1 MAGADK
7 NTSGQEELRKGL
19 ESGTGAS
26 HNAGARRQTRIEN
39 LDAEEPTARDRASTR
54 VEPLAEEPAQLPRS
68 ITTGESLPDKIS
80 FSELRLP
87 VFRLRLWKP
96 ALLAALTLAFGAV
109 FWELRQFFYWAAE
122 MHWTLGLLAG
132 GIIGILVLTMGSAV
146 WEYFRAGRPLRRLQ
160 KTQELAAQVRD
171 SRATDAVAPLNQ
183 QLSELFAGK
192 PQGALL
198 ARVQGEM
205 PDYYDNSELLRHL
218 ELNFFEALDQEAL
231 RRIVRHATTTG
242 ALVGLSPFTT
252 LDVLVALR
260 QSMRMIDDVAQIY
273 GVRPSVVVRWR
284 LFKKVLAL
292 VAYSG
297 ASEYAVSE
305 LWPELV
311 GDSML
316 SAVSARLGQGMG
328 AGLFMA
334 RIGLAAVHSCR
345 PIPFSE
351 KQRPRLGALT
361 RRIAVSLK
369 ERMLGR
375 DRNSWPDAAATVR
388 DADHIVQENAR
399 ENLKPRN
406 SHDS

>member
-1 MAGADK
+1 MAVPDD
-7 NTSGQEELRKGL
+7 QFEEQPGTDGRK
-19 ESGTGAS
+19 S
-26 HNAGARRQTRIEN
+26 AGERRRQTRIEN
-39 LDAEEPTARDRASTR
+39 LEPDEAMRRERASTR
-54 VEPLAEEPAQLPRS
+54 VESLTEEPAELPRS

-87 VFRLRLWKP
+87 VFRLRFWKP
-96 ALLAALTLAFGAV
+96 ALLAALALAFGAV
-109 FWELRQFFYWAAE
+109 FWELRQFFHWAAD
-122 MHWTLGLLAG
+122 MHWSLGLLAG
-132 GIIGILVLTMGSAV
+132 VIITSLVLVMASAV
-146 WEYFRAGRPLRRLQ
+146 WEYFRAGKPLRKLQ
-160 KTQELAAQVRD
+160 KTQQLAAEVRD
-171 SRATDAVAPLNQ
+171 SRATDAVEPLNQ
-183 QLSELFAGK
+183 QLRELFAGK

-198 ARVQGEM
+198 ARVQEET

-284 LFKKVLAL
+284 LFKKILAL

-316 SAVSARLGQGMG
+316 STVSARLGQGMG
-328 AGLFMA
+328 ASLFMA

-361 RRIAVSLK
+361 RRIASSLK
-369 ERMLGR
+369 ERILGR
-375 DRNSWPDAAATVR
+375 DQNPANAAAIPGER
-388 DADHIVQENAR
+388 EMANAKSKSTR
-399 ENLKPRN
+399 E
-406 SHDS
+406 S

>member
-1 MAGADK
+1 MDSADNKDAAGANAK
-7 NTSGQEELRKGL
+7 RSSQEP
-19 ESGTGAS
+19 
-26 HNAGARRQTRIEN
+26 RRQTRIEN
-39 LDAEEPTARDRASTR
+39 LQAEENTVHDRASTR
-54 VEPLAEEPAQLPRS
+54 VESLSEEADQLPRS
-68 ITTGESLPDKIS
+68 ITTGESLPNTIA

-96 ALLAALTLAFGAV
+96 ALAAALALTFGAI
-109 FWELRQFFYWAAE
+109 FWELRQFFYWAAD
-122 MHWTLGLLAG
+122 MHWGFGVLAG
-132 GIIGILVLTMGSAV
+132 LIIGALVLTMVSAV
-146 WEYFRAGRPLRRLQ
+146 WEYFRAGRPLRKLQ
-160 KTQELAAQVRD
+160 KTQELAAEVRD
-171 SRATDAVAPLNQ
+171 SRATDAVEPLNR
-183 QLSELFAGK
+183 QLRELFDGK

-198 ARVQGEM
+198 ARVQEET

-284 LFKKVLAL
+284 LFKKILAL

-316 SAVSARLGQGMG
+316 STVSARLGQGMG
-328 AGLFMA
+328 ASLFMA

-361 RRIAVSLK
+361 RRIAASLK
-369 ERMLGR
+369 ERLLGR
-375 DRNSWPDAAATVR
+375 ERVNWPEAEMAGTSEKEPV
-388 DADHIVQENAR
+388 AR
-399 ENLKPRN
+399 EGSNTERKRG
-406 SHDS
+406 SE

>member
-1 MAGADK
+1 MTDAGKPKPEDAVSYRSNGDGHEQ
-7 NTSGQEELRKGL
+7 TCE
-19 ESGTGAS
+19 AS
-26 HNAGARRQTRIEN
+26 PRRQTRIEN
-39 LDAEEPTARDRASTR
+39 LEAEEPLARDRASTR
-54 VEPLAEEPAQLPRS
+54 VESLAEEPASLPRS

-87 VFRLRLWKP
+87 MFRLRLWKP
-96 ALLAALTLAFGAV
+96 AVMAALALTFGAV
-109 FWELRQFFYWAAE
+109 LWELRQFFLWAAE
-122 MHWTLGLLAG
+122 MHWTFGLLAG
-132 GIIGILVLTMGSAV
+132 VVIGALVLTMVSAV
-146 WEYFRAGRPLRRLQ
+146 WEYFRAGRPLRKLQ

-171 SRATDAVAPLNQ
+171 SRATDAVEPLNQ

-198 ARVQGEM
+198 ARVQDEM
-205 PDYYDNSELLRHL
+205 PDYYDNSELLRYL
-218 ELNFFEALDQEAL
+218 ELNFIEALDQEAL

-292 VAYSG
+292 IAYSG

-316 SAVSARLGQGMG
+316 STVSARLGQGMG
-328 AGLFMA
+328 ASLFMA

-369 ERMLGR
+369 ARLLGR
-375 DRNSWPDAAATVR
+375 DRSAWPETAATIE
-388 DADHIVQENAR
+388 DAEQVIQKAGGKSR
-399 ENLKPRN
+399 PRGKT
-406 SHDS
+406 HK

>member
-1 MAGADK
+1 MD
-7 NTSGQEELRKGL
+7 L
-19 ESGTGAS
+19 
-26 HNAGARRQTRIEN
+26 
-39 LDAEEPTARDRASTR
+39 EEPPARDRASTR
-54 VEPLAEEPAQLPRS
+54 VESLAEESDQLPRS

-96 ALLAALTLAFGAV
+96 ALLAALALAFGAV

-122 MHWTLGLLAG
+122 MHWSLGALAG
-132 GIIGILVLTMGSAV
+132 VIIGALVLTMVSAV
-146 WEYFRAGRPLRRLQ
+146 WEYFRAGRPLRELQ

-171 SRATDAVAPLNQ
+171 SRATDAVEPLNR
-183 QLSELFAGK
+183 QLRELFAGK

-198 ARVQGEM
+198 SRVHAET

-273 GVRPSVVVRWR
+273 GVRPSIVVRWR
-284 LFKKVLAL
+284 LFKKILAL

-316 SAVSARLGQGMG
+316 STVSARLGQGMG
-328 AGLFMA
+328 ASLFMA

-351 KQRPRLGALT
+351 KQRPKLGALT
-361 RRIAVSLK
+361 KRIAASLK
-369 ERMLGR
+369 ERFLGR
-375 DRNSWPDAAATVR
+375 NQVQWPEAGSPFTGNPADAVSA
-388 DADHIVQENAR
+388 N
-399 ENLKPRN
+399 KPKSPRK
-406 SHDS
+406 

>member
-1 MAGADK
+1 MAGSGKNDPEDK
-7 NTSGQEELRKGL
+7 MSRNENDDVVEPSRK
-19 ESGTGAS
+19 
-26 HNAGARRQTRIEN
+26 ARPRHQTRIEN
-39 LDAEEPTARDRASTR
+39 LDAEDPSFGGRASTR
-54 VEPLAEEPAQLPRS
+54 VEPLADEPAPMPRS

-96 ALLAALTLAFGAV
+96 ALLAALALTFGAV
-109 FWELRQFFYWAAE
+109 FWELRQFFNWAAE
-122 MHWTLGLLAG
+122 MHWTFGLLAG
-132 GIIGILVLTMGSAV
+132 VMISALVLTMASAV
-146 WEYFRAGRPLRRLQ
+146 WEYFRAGRPLRKLQ

-183 QLSELFAGK
+183 QLGELFAGK

-198 ARVQGEM
+198 ARVQDEM

-284 LFKKVLAL
+284 LFKQVLAL

-328 AGLFMA
+328 ASLFMA

-369 ERMLGR
+369 ERLLGR
-375 DRNSWPDAAATVR
+375 DRNSWPDAASAIG
-388 DADHIVQENAR
+388 DADRIVQEDIR
-399 ENLKPRN
+399 ESRQPRN
-406 SHDS
+406 SRD

>member
-1 MAGADK
+1 MDSAENKTGGGAA
-7 NTSGQEELRKGL
+7 SERPIQEP
-19 ESGTGAS
+19 
-26 HNAGARRQTRIEN
+26 RRQTRIEN
-39 LDAEEPTARDRASTR
+39 LEAEEGTVHDRASTR
-54 VEPLAEEPAQLPRS
+54 VEPLAEEADQLPRS
-68 ITTGESLPDKIS
+68 ITTGESLPNTIS

-96 ALLAALTLAFGAV
+96 ALAAALALTFGAI
-109 FWELRQFFYWAAE
+109 FWELRQFFYWAAD
-122 MHWTLGLLAG
+122 MHWGFGLLAG
-132 GIIGILVLTMGSAV
+132 LIIGALVLTMVSAV
-146 WEYFRAGRPLRRLQ
+146 WEYFRAGRPLRKLQ
-160 KTQELAAQVRD
+160 KTQELAAEVRD
-171 SRATDAVAPLNQ
+171 SRATDAVEPLNH
-183 QLSELFAGK
+183 QLRELFEGK

-198 ARVQGEM
+198 ARVQEET

-231 RRIVRHATTTG
+231 RRVVRHATTTG

-284 LFKKVLAL
+284 LFKKILAL

-316 SAVSARLGQGMG
+316 STVSARLGQGMG
-328 AGLFMA
+328 ASLFMA
-334 RIGLAAVHSCR
+334 RIGLAAIHSCR

-361 RRIAVSLK
+361 RRIAASLK
-369 ERMLGR
+369 ERLLGR
-375 DRNSWPDAAATVR
+375 EQANWPEAQMKAGAEEERV
-388 DADHIVQENAR
+388 AR
-399 ENLKPRN
+399 EGSRGNRKRG
-406 SHDS
+406 S

>member
-1 MAGADK
+1 MA
-7 NTSGQEELRKGL
+7 TSDD
-19 ESGTGAS
+19 ESEKMAEPPAFS
-26 HNAGARRQTRIEN
+26 DAPRPRRQTRIEN
-39 LDAEEPTARDRASTR
+39 LESEEPTLRERASTR
-54 VEPLAEEPAQLPRS
+54 VESLSDEPGELPRS

-96 ALLAALTLAFGAV
+96 ALLAALALAFGAV
-109 FWELRQFFYWAAE
+109 FWELRQFFNWAADT
-122 MHWTLGLLAG
+122 HWSLGLLAG
-132 GIIGILVLTMGSAV
+132 VVISALVLTMASAV
-146 WEYFRAGRPLRRLQ
+146 WEYFRAGKPLRKLQ
-160 KTQELAAQVRD
+160 KTQQLAAQVRD
-171 SRATDAVAPLNQ
+171 SRATDAVEPLNQ
-183 QLSELFAGK
+183 QLRELFAGK

-198 ARVQGEM
+198 ARVQEET

-242 ALVGLSPFTT
+242 ALVGISPFTT

-273 GVRPSVVVRWR
+273 GVRPSIVVRWR
-284 LFKKVLAL
+284 LFKKILAL

-316 SAVSARLGQGMG
+316 STVSARLGQGMG
-328 AGLFMA
+328 ASLFMA

-345 PIPFSE
+345 PIPYSE

-361 RRIAVSLK
+361 RRIASSLK
-369 ERMLGR
+369 ERLLGR
-375 DRNSWPDAAATVR
+375 DQNLWPEGAAGVQREQGTVKG
-388 DADHIVQENAR
+388 QQ
-399 ENLKPRN
+399 KPPG
-406 SHDS
+406 DS

>member
-1 MAGADK
+1 MKSDPESKGGKVPDDSSTSATSARIAGD
-7 NTSGQEELRKGL
+7 
-19 ESGTGAS
+19 ESATRP
-26 HNAGARRQTRIEN
+26 RRQTRIEN
-39 LDAEEPTARDRASTR
+39 LDLEEPPARDRASTR
-54 VEPLAEEPAQLPRS
+54 VESLAEESDQLPRS

-96 ALLAALTLAFGAV
+96 ALLAALALAFGAV

-122 MHWTLGLLAG
+122 MHWSLGALAG
-132 GIIGILVLTMGSAV
+132 VIIGALVLTMVSAV
-146 WEYFRAGRPLRRLQ
+146 WEYFRAGRPLRELQ

-171 SRATDAVAPLNQ
+171 SRATDAVEPLNR
-183 QLSELFAGK
+183 QLRELFAGK

-198 ARVQGEM
+198 SRVHAET

-273 GVRPSVVVRWR
+273 GVRPSIVVRWR
-284 LFKKVLAL
+284 LFKKILAL

-316 SAVSARLGQGMG
+316 STVSARLGQGMG
-328 AGLFMA
+328 ASLFMA

-351 KQRPRLGALT
+351 KQRPKLGALT
-361 RRIAVSLK
+361 KRIAASLK
-369 ERMLGR
+369 ERFLGR
-375 DRNSWPDAAATVR
+375 NQVQWPEAGSPFTGNPADAVSA
-388 DADHIVQENAR
+388 N
-399 ENLKPRN
+399 KPKSPRK
-406 SHDS
+406 

>member
-1 MAGADK
+1 MSNTHDQSAGND
-7 NTSGQEELRKGL
+7 GV
-19 ESGTGAS
+19 
-26 HNAGARRQTRIEN
+26 NAGEAGGSQRARRQTRIEN
-39 LDAEEPTARDRASTR
+39 LEAEEPRAQVRGSTR
-54 VEPLAEEPAQLPRS
+54 VESLSEEPDQLPRS
-68 ITTGESLPDKIS
+68 ITTGESLPNKIS

-96 ALLAALTLAFGAV
+96 ALLAALALSFGAV
-109 FWELRQFFYWAAE
+109 FWELRQFFYWAAD

-132 GIIGILVLTMGSAV
+132 VIIGALVLTIASAV
-146 WEYFRAGRPLRRLQ
+146 WEYFRAGRPLRELQ
-160 KTQELAAQVRD
+160 KTQELAAEVRD
-171 SRATDAVAPLNQ
+171 SRATDAVEPLNT
-183 QLSELFAGK
+183 QLRHLFAGK

-198 ARVQGEM
+198 SRVLEET
-205 PDYYDNSELLRHL
+205 PDYYDNSELLNHL

-284 LFKKVLAL
+284 LFNKILAL

-316 SAVSARLGQGMG
+316 STVSARLGQGMG
-328 AGLFMA
+328 ASLFMA
-334 RIGLAAVHSCR
+334 RIGLASIHSCR
-345 PIPFSE
+345 PIPFSA

-361 RRIAVSLK
+361 KRIVKSLK
-369 ERMLGR
+369 ERLLGR
-375 DRNSWPDAAATVR
+375 DHSLWPDVPAESFSRQEAAAR
-388 DADHIVQENAR
+388 GGEG
-399 ENLKPRN
+399 EKK
-406 SHDS
+406 

>member
-1 MAGADK
+1 MA
-7 NTSGQEELRKGL
+7 
-19 ESGTGAS
+19 AS
-26 HNAGARRQTRIEN
+26 DDPFENKHEPPKHGDASRPRRHTRIEN
-39 LDAEEPTARDRASTR
+39 LESEEPVRHDRVSTR
-54 VEPLAEEPAQLPRS
+54 VEPLVEEPSELPRS
-68 ITTGESLPDKIS
+68 ITTGESLPDTVS

-96 ALLAALTLAFGAV
+96 ALLAALVLTFGAV

-122 MHWTLGLLAG
+122 MHWSLGLLAG
-132 GIIGILVLTMGSAV
+132 VIISALVLTMASAV
-146 WEYFRAGRPLRRLQ
+146 WEYFRAGKPLRKLQ
-160 KTQELAAQVRD
+160 KTQELAAEVRD
-171 SRATDAVAPLNQ
+171 SRATDAVEPLNQ
-183 QLSELFAGK
+183 QLRELFAGK

-198 ARVQGEM
+198 ARVQEET

-273 GVRPSVVVRWR
+273 GVRPSIVVRWR
-284 LFKKVLAL
+284 LFKKILAL

-316 SAVSARLGQGMG
+316 STVSARLGQGMG
-328 AGLFMA
+328 ASLFMA

-361 RRIAVSLK
+361 RRIASSLK

-375 DRNSWPDAAATVR
+375 DKNLWPEGAEGTHRAQDAVGAEQKGASKR
-388 DADHIVQENAR
+388 
-399 ENLKPRN
+399 
-406 SHDS
+406 

>member
-1 MAGADK
+1 MADGDDVSRGEAREDG
-7 NTSGQEELRKGL
+7 SPV
-19 ESGTGAS
+19 S
-26 HNAGARRQTRIEN
+26 RRQTRIEN
-39 LDAEEPTARDRASTR
+39 LESEQEAEAHRARAQTR
-54 VEPLAEEPAQLPRS
+54 VEALTDEEERLPRS

-96 ALLAALTLAFGAV
+96 ALLAALALAFGAV
-109 FWELRQFFYWAAE
+109 FWELRQFFYWAAD
-122 MHWTLGLLAG
+122 MHWTLGLLAAVV
-132 GIIGILVLTMGSAV
+132 IGSLVLTMVSAV
-146 WEYFRAGRPLRRLQ
+146 WEYFRAGRPLRKLQ
-160 KTQELAAQVRD
+160 KTQELAAEVRD
-171 SRATDAVAPLNQ
+171 SRATDAVEPLNS
-183 QLSELFAGK
+183 QLRELFAGK

-198 ARVQGEM
+198 ARVQEET

-231 RRIVRHATTTG
+231 RRVVRHATTTG

-284 LFKKVLAL
+284 LFKKILAL

-316 SAVSARLGQGMG
+316 STVSARLGQGMG
-328 AGLFMA
+328 ASLFMA
-334 RIGLAAVHSCR
+334 RIGLASIHSCR

-361 RRIAVSLK
+361 RRIATSLK
-369 ERMLGR
+369 ERLMGR
-375 DRNSWPDAAATVR
+375 EDQVTVNAA
-388 DADHIVQENAR
+388 
-399 ENLKPRN
+399 LKTEAGSSKVER
-406 SHDS
+406 

>member
-1 MAGADK
+1 MKSDPESKGGKVPEESSTSAASARIAGA
-7 NTSGQEELRKGL
+7 
-19 ESGTGAS
+19 ESTTRP
-26 HNAGARRQTRIEN
+26 RRQTRIEN
-39 LDAEEPTARDRASTR
+39 LDLEEPPARDRASTR
-54 VEPLAEEPAQLPRS
+54 VESLAEEPDQLPRS

-96 ALLAALTLAFGAV
+96 ALLAALALAFGAV

-122 MHWTLGLLAG
+122 MHWSLGALAG
-132 GIIGILVLTMGSAV
+132 VIIGALVLTMVSAV
-146 WEYFRAGRPLRRLQ
+146 WEYFRAGRPLRELQ

-171 SRATDAVAPLNQ
+171 SRATDAVEPLNR
-183 QLSELFAGK
+183 QLRELFAGK

-198 ARVQGEM
+198 SRVQAET

-273 GVRPSVVVRWR
+273 GVRPSIVVRWR
-284 LFKKVLAL
+284 LFKKILAL

-316 SAVSARLGQGMG
+316 STVSARLGQGMG
-328 AGLFMA
+328 ASLFMA

-351 KQRPRLGALT
+351 KQRPKLGALT
-361 RRIAVSLK
+361 KRIAASLK
-369 ERMLGR
+369 ERFLGR
-375 DRNSWPDAAATVR
+375 NQVQWPEAGSPFTGNP
-388 DADHIVQENAR
+388 ADVVSVN
-399 ENLKPRN
+399 KPKSPRK
-406 SHDS
+406 

>member
-1 MAGADK
+1 MSASDDRLD
-7 NTSGQEELRKGL
+7 T
-19 ESGTGAS
+19 ESA
-26 HNAGARRQTRIEN
+26 AQPAPKPRRQTRIEN
-39 LDAEEPTARDRASTR
+39 LEVEEPAVHERASTR
-54 VEPLAEEPAQLPRS
+54 VESLAEEPGELPRS

-87 VFRLRLWKP
+87 FFRLRMWKP
-96 ALLAALTLAFGAV
+96 ALLAGLALAFGAV
-109 FWELRQFFYWAAE
+109 FWELRQFFYWAAD
-122 MHWTLGLLAG
+122 MHWSLGLLAG
-132 GIIGILVLTMGSAV
+132 VVIGALVLTMASAV
-146 WEYFRAGRPLRRLQ
+146 WEYFRAGKPLRKLQ
-160 KTQELAAQVRD
+160 KTQQLAAEVRD

-183 QLSELFAGK
+183 QLQELFAGK

-198 ARVQGEM
+198 ARVQEET

-273 GVRPSVVVRWR
+273 GVRPSMVVRWR
-284 LFKKVLAL
+284 LFKKILAL

-316 SAVSARLGQGMG
+316 STVSARLGQGMG
-328 AGLFMA
+328 ASLFMA

-361 RRIAVSLK
+361 KRIASSLK
-369 ERMLGR
+369 ERLLGR
-375 DRNSWPDAAATVR
+375 EQNRWPDAGLSQSAAEKVSAR
-388 DADHIVQENAR
+388 RSDARGPKQD
-399 ENLKPRN
+399 
-406 SHDS
+406 D

>member
-1 MAGADK
+1 MTDLPDNNAVPGGKPPGGQGAP
-7 NTSGQEELRKGL
+7 
-19 ESGTGAS
+19 
-26 HNAGARRQTRIEN
+26 RRQTRIEN
-39 LDAEEPTARDRASTR
+39 LDAEEPAPRERAATR
-54 VEPLAEEPAQLPRS
+54 VESLAEEPEQLPRS
-68 ITTGESLPDKIS
+68 ITTGESLPNTVS

-96 ALLAALTLAFGAV
+96 ALLAALALTFGAV
-109 FWELRQFFYWAAE
+109 FWELRQFFYWAAD
-122 MHWTLGLLAG
+122 MHWSLGLLAG
-132 GIIGILVLTMGSAV
+132 VIIGALVLTMASAV
-146 WEYFRAGRPLRRLQ
+146 WEYFRAGKPLRKLQ
-160 KTQELAAQVRD
+160 KTQQLAAQVRD
-171 SRATDAVAPLNQ
+171 SRATDAVEPLNQ
-183 QLSELFAGK
+183 QLRALFDGK

-198 ARVQGEM
+198 ARVQEET
-205 PDYYDNSELLRHL
+205 PDYYDNSELLKHL

-284 LFKKVLAL
+284 LFKKILAL

-316 SAVSARLGQGMG
+316 STVSARLGQGMG
-328 AGLFMA
+328 ASLFMA

-351 KQRPRLGALT
+351 KQRPKLGALT
-361 RRIAVSLK
+361 RRIAASLK
-369 ERMLGR
+369 ERLLGR
-375 DRNSWPDAAATVR
+375 DQERWPEMTASEAAKG
-388 DADHIVQENAR
+388 R
-399 ENLKPRN
+399 EAGAAVPRPG
-406 SHDS
+406 SEKEGR